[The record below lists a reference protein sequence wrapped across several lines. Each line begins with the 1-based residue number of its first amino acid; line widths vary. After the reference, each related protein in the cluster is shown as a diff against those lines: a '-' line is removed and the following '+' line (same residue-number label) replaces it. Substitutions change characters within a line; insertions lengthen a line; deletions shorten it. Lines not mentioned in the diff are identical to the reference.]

1 MIIDSSSLDSEE
13 TYKLLTGVVV
23 PRPIAWVS
31 SGVEAGKT
39 NLAPFSTF
47 TFVSQFPPMVGFN
60 CGRRAG
66 KQKDTS
72 ININATSEFVV
83 NIADES
89 LLKALHFSSE
99 YHPPDVSEV
108 TLLNLA
114 TAPSKHIK
122 TPRLAAA
129 PISMEC
135 KLHQTLRFGSMGS
148 EFFVGEVVAFHVRDD
163 LYEAGKID
171 TKKLR
176 PICRVAGPRY
186 ASLGEI
192 VTMPIVTT

>member
-1 MIIDSSSLDSEE
+1 MIIDSTTMDSEE

-23 PRPIAWVS
+23 PRPIAWVC
-31 SGVEAGKT
+31 SGTEPGKT

-66 KQKDTS
+66 RQKDTS
-72 ININATSEFVV
+72 VNINAAKEFVV
-83 NIADES
+83 NIADEPM
-89 LLKALHFSSE
+89 LEALHFSSE
-99 YHPPDVSEV
+99 YHPPEVSEV
-108 TLLNLA
+108 TLLNLE

-135 KLHQTLRFGSMGS
+135 KLHQTLRFGSVGS
-148 EFFVGEVVAFHVRDD
+148 EFFVGEVVAFHVRDS
-163 LYEAGKID
+163 LYEDGKID
-171 TKKLR
+171 TAKLR
-176 PICRVAGPRY
+176 PVCRVAGPRY
-186 ASLGEI
+186 GTVGEI
-192 VTMPIVTT
+192 VTMKIIPT